1 MLFLLQISI
10 VIAFVF
16 RFFSIFHYLAA
27 TSRLLFIHRNT
38 LLYRI
43 EKIETLLG
51 YSLTTPSVAFNLAFA
66 LKLHKQYPKT

>member
-1 MLFLLQISI
+1 M
-10 VIAFVF
+10 
-16 RFFSIFHYLAA
+16 
-27 TSRLLFIHRNT
+27 
-38 LLYRI
+38 LYRI